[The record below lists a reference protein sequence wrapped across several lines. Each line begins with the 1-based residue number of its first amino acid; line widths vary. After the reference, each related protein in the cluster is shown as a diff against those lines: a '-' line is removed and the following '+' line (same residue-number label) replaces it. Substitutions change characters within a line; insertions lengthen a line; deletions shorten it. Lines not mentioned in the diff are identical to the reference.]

1 MEYCGILGHPLKKPR
16 SIKIWKS
23 FFRKNKIK
31 CDMRGF
37 DVKPKNLEKFFLH
50 IKKDKYFLASA
61 ITMPYKIV
69 SKNFIKNLDNYAKY
83 SGAAN
88 LIIKKNK
95 KLNGFNTDIHG
106 ALKSI
111 GNNIKL
117 HKNIT
122 VIGYGGTGSAIL
134 KYLLKKYKKNYLLV
148 SKKNKHP
155 NIVEKK
161 CKIVKKLPKNELK
174 KKQLII
180 NCTPLG
186 SDLKLSFLNKTPLNK
201 NQLKDLNR
209 ESFIFDIVYKPRKT
223 QLAKLCNSF
232 KINYK
237 NGLEMNTFQAE
248 IAINLLIKNLSFF
261 KNCIN

>member
-1 MEYCGILGHPLKKPR
+1 MQYCGILGHPLKNPR

-23 FFRKNKIK
+23 FFKKNNIK
-31 CDMRGF
+31 CNMNGF
-37 DVKPKNLEKFFLH
+37 DVKPKNLKKFFYQ
-50 IKKDKYFLASA
+50 IKSDKYFLASA
-61 ITMPYKIV
+61 ITMPYKIA
-69 SKNFIKNLDNYAKY
+69 SKNFINNLDIYAKY

-95 KLNGFNTDIHG
+95 KLNGYNTDIHG

-111 GNNIKL
+111 GDKIQVY
-117 HKNIT
+117 KNIT
-122 VIGYGGTGSAIL
+122 LIGYGGTGSAIL

-148 SKKNKHP
+148 SKKNNHP
-155 NIVEKK
+155 KIVEKK
-161 CKIVKKLPKNELK
+161 CKVVKKLLNNELK

-186 SDLKLSFLNKTPLNK
+186 SDLKLSFLNKTPLSK
-201 NQLKDLNR
+201 NQIKNLNKQ
-209 ESFIFDIVYKPRKT
+209 SFIFDIVYKPRKT
-223 QLAKLCNSF
+223 RLAYLCDRY